1 MGIALGEKKMNFDH
15 DPVGAQIE
23 LEEQLKRYVK
33 SAFGTDSP
41 SFEEE
46 RARLLDTSGVFFQE
60 PYIEVLPEYRTT
72 VPVDQLGGDDLRGLS
87 PRAQK
92 AFSEIVGSGLMTGG
106 YPLYLHQQRMLREA
120 MAGKHCVV
128 VTGTGSGKTES
139 FLLPVLASIIRD
151 AARSGGGWA
160 PAQTPSGPVPWTRQ
174 SPPEWDFSRKVAR
187 GESRPAAVRAMLLYP
202 MNALVED
209 QVSRLRKALDS
220 DEALAAMDR
229 MLEGNRI
236 RFGRYNGSTPV
247 SGHPSRLKDGRI
259 VSSPKRQELQKR
271 LAADID
277 QYDKLRTAHD
287 AAVNRLTDCER
298 LGDVEGAAEATGR
311 RDDLREQLAFFPR
324 MEPSASE
331 MVHRWEMQACPPDIL
346 VTNVSM
352 LSIMLMRHP
361 HSQIPEDRADAQ
373 VLEATARWLAEDRE
387 NHVFQ
392 LVIDELH
399 LYRGAAGT
407 EVGYLLRLL
416 LNRLGIGPDS
426 QQLQILASSA
436 SLDTGSEETFEFLGG
451 LFGLDASQARASF
464 HVEAGERL
472 HISPQG
478 HAFDH
483 DSASLLERLGAAPTN
498 SELVGEA
505 FARLDSSTAELAIL
519 TPFWDSVGAR
529 YQTRSLEHLSNFWF
543 PTLDAGVRHYAVR
556 GLFVT
561 IGAMARRRDVGGR
574 RPPRLRFHWMVKNI
588 DGLWAAGHPTADDPR
603 RRVGNLLAEPQDV
616 RARNRVLEVLYCEC
630 CGTQLLA
637 GYKIP
642 CGSGRYELAAM
653 PPDLEGLPETSFTG
667 RTDMQSTDRLG
678 VLYLL
683 PSGRVAA
690 EGTGRWDQGS
700 VQRDDNGKPVIE
712 AEAQWVCAKFDP
724 VLGLVNLETG
734 AEGGL
739 PCLWM
744 KVPDAV
750 CVSAM
755 PQQCPSCGIDY
766 SERRGGRPSP
776 IRSFATGLNQVAL
789 LLTKH
794 LMSVMPA
801 GRARKLV
808 AFSDSRQSAAT
819 LSSGVETEQWRQMLR
834 LALLDEIRACGSSPL
849 PEAKLRLIR
858 EMRREG
864 GDPRAL
870 TKELLKVLGPI
881 EAEEFKSFRTVA
893 LNVLDDPELAST
905 ADKRLVEEA
914 ESYQAGYVRL
924 DALLVA
930 PAPDTGRELP
940 PLWRR
945 IAMMGVNP
953 GGPGVDDRRVS
964 ENADW
969 TSLLEFPHQ
978 AGCAPLLKADL
989 TASERNE
996 LNSKGRA
1003 LQRAA
1008 WRAISGRLLYDLE
1021 AQGFG
1026 HLALPP
1032 SFRATPP
1039 VGMPVSVFRDVCESV
1054 LRILAEER
1062 RTDPSQSQWPPQSW
1076 ATSEPRGSGK
1086 EGPAKRRVVR
1096 YLSTCAQRH
1105 GMGWETLRDQVADA
1119 LVRAG
1124 HADQQRWGIVRMEHL
1139 WVRLAAREDLP
1150 WVCRRCAQIHWH
1162 RSGGVCA
1169 RCTGPLDNAANGT
1182 RSAAAIEAN
1191 HYYAALSADNQ
1202 SLFRIHAEE
1211 LSGQTDNQLQRQLH
1225 FRGIFTDGD
1234 IIEDVVRRPAI
1245 RHVDEIDL
1253 LSVTTTM
1260 EVGVDIGSLQS
1271 VFQANMPPERF
1282 NYQQRAGRAGRKGQ
1296 PFAVVLTYCRG
1307 QTHDRIHFDHPGE
1320 MTGGVPPQPSVS
1332 VSGDQQILADRLVAK
1347 ELLRCAF
1354 AAAGTSWVDSG
1365 SPPDTHGEMGT
1376 VGGYEADA
1384 ALRGR
1389 VAGWFLS
1396 AGATIA
1402 RVCQVISRGT
1412 QIDTARLEANARLL
1426 SNRLLA
1432 VAQAEADKTRGLAH
1446 ALADAGVLPMY
1457 GMPTAVRNLYF
1468 DLPASGGDREP
1479 RTLDRTLD
1487 LAVTEFAPGAERIW
1501 DKRLLEPKGI
1511 SGPISRDPRTRQWK
1525 TQGRPYGE
1533 ATWQVFCNQCRNL
1546 HVTAADPATLQPL
1559 QPIMGWDERWITDQ
1573 SFVECP
1579 VCNTDGAT
1587 ASLVLEPSAFFTDFN
1602 LGKPATSTERRPG
1615 GAPVAY
1621 VASPSISEMELSTR
1635 GRALIALSPQGR
1647 VYRIS
1652 QAGDGK
1658 PFQFTRKAQFK
1669 GVRDGELWLADEN
1682 AVGVAARLM
1691 APRTTDVLAVRLM
1704 DRGNL
1709 GFFDASRVIASRRA
1723 AWYSAATILQRA
1735 IALELDVDSLDIEIA
1750 SVHRYTA
1757 PDLSCGAELYLAD
1770 EHPNG
1775 AGLVDWAYRHW
1786 DELVKGCLSG
1796 EGRFSLLG
1804 RLMRDECD
1812 RAVAGGQ
1819 PWRSPDL
1826 LLKGFRN
1833 RQLHGLIDWQL
1844 GIELLAVMADAE
1856 FVPGLSPM
1864 FELWDLEPWSVVA
1877 DRLAAGY
1884 CDSFGS
1890 HAPTRVSDGELHGW
1904 LTDDHDGRIV
1914 SIVAHPLWQF
1924 SANSEGLLASRFRD
1938 LAADKGAKWVRLVDA
1953 FNLRR
1958 RRSWVRTQLGLFPK
1972 VQCNPDSAMTP
1983 PDDGLSMVAA
1993 LATGAS
1999 CEAGGSRWRRELDQS
2014 LTQVPQGQ
2022 WLARDGSGGLVRV
2035 TVRDYP
2041 GMGRRVRRI
2050 GGPFMTAD
2058 GYARFVAIAREIGDE
2073 EHA

>member
-1 MGIALGEKKMNFDH
+1 MNFDH
-15 DPVGAQIE
+15 DPVGAQLE

-41 SFEEE
+41 AFEEE
-46 RARLLDTSGVFFQE
+46 RGRLLDTPGVFFQE

-72 VPVDQLGGDDLRGLS
+72 VPVGQLGEEDLRGLS
-87 PRAQK
+87 PRARQ
-92 AFSEIVGSGLMTGG
+92 AFAAIVSGGLMTGG

-151 AARSGGGWA
+151 AARPHGGWA
-160 PAQTPSGPVPWTRQ
+160 PARTPTGLAPWTRQ
-174 SPPEWDFSRKVAR
+174 SPPAWDYSRTDAR

-220 DEALAAMDR
+220 DDALAAMDR

-247 SGHPSRLKDGRI
+247 SGHPSRFDDGRV
-259 VSSPKRQELQKR
+259 VSSPKRQKLRKR
-271 LAADID
+271 LADDID
-277 QYDKLRTAHD
+277 QYAKLRAEHD
-287 AAVNRLTDCER
+287 AAVHRLADCER
-298 LGDVEGAAEATGR
+298 AGDVVGATDAAGR
-311 RDDLREQLAFFPR
+311 LDDLREQLAFFPR

-331 MVHRWEMQACPPDIL
+331 MVHRWEMQASPPDIL

-352 LSIMLMRHP
+352 LSIMLMRHAHP
-361 HSQIPEDRADAQ
+361 QIPGDRADSQ

-416 LNRLGIGPDS
+416 LDRLGIGPDS
-426 QQLQILASSA
+426 RQLQILASSA

-451 LFGLDASQARASF
+451 LFGLDAAQARARF

-472 HISPQG
+472 YAAPQG
-478 HAFDH
+478 RAFD
-483 DSASLLERLGAAPTN
+483 DDVARLLERLGAAPTD
-498 SELVGEA
+498 SELAGVA
-505 FARLDSSTAELAIL
+505 FARLDSSAAELAIL
-519 TPFWDSVGAR
+519 APFWDPAAAR
-529 YQTRSLEHLSNFWF
+529 YQARSLSHLAQDWF
-543 PTLDAGVRHYAVR
+543 PTLDPTAQRCAVR
-556 GLFVT
+556 GLLAT
-561 IGAMARRRDVGGR
+561 IGTMARRRDTGGP

-588 DGLWAAGHPTADDPR
+588 DGLWAAGQPAGDDPR
-603 RRVGNLLAEPQDV
+603 RRVGRLLADPQETRGGD
-616 RARNRVLEVLYCEC
+616 RVLEVLYCEC

-642 CGSGRYELAAM
+642 CGSRRYELAAM
-653 PPDLEGLPETSFTG
+653 PPDIEGLPETSFTG
-667 RTDMQSTDRLG
+667 RTDMQSSDRLG

-683 PSGRVAA
+683 PPGRAEA
-690 EGTGRWDQGS
+690 EGTGRWSQGS
-700 VQRDDNGKPVIE
+700 VQRNDQGRPVF
-712 AEAQWVCAKFDP
+712 AVDAQWVGAQFDP
-724 VLGLVNLETG
+724 ALGLVSLEAG
-734 AEGGL
+734 AQSGL

-744 KVPDAV
+744 EVPDDAG
-750 CVSAM
+750 VSAM
-755 PQQCPSCGIDY
+755 PQQCPSCGMDY
-766 SERRGGRPSP
+766 SERRGGRLSP
-776 IRSFATGLNQVAL
+776 VRSFATGLNQVAL

-819 LSSGVETEQWRQMLR
+819 LANGVETEQWRHLLR
-834 LALLDEIRACGSSPL
+834 LALLEEIRQCGRSPL
-849 PEAKLRLIR
+849 PDAKLRLVR

-864 GDPRAL
+864 GDHRAL
-870 TKELLKVLGPI
+870 FKELLKALGPV

-893 LNVLDDPELAST
+893 LTVVDEPELAS
-905 ADKRLVEEA
+905 AAAVRQVAEA
-914 ESYQAGYVRL
+914 ESYQPGYVRL
-924 DALLVA
+924 DALLA
-930 PAPDTGRELP
+930 GPAPDNGRELP

-945 IAMMGVNP
+945 IATLGVNP

-964 ENADW
+964 DTADW
-969 TSLLEFPHQ
+969 TSLLEFPQ
-978 AGCAPLLKADL
+978 AAGRDAPLLKADL
-989 TASERNE
+989 TAGERNE
-996 LNSKGRA
+996 IIRKGRG
-1003 LQRAA
+1003 LQRAS

-1026 HLALPP
+1026 HLSLPP

-1039 VGMPVSVFRDVCESV
+1039 AGMSPVAFREVCESV

-1062 RTDPSQSQWPPQSW
+1062 RTDPPQSQWPPQPW
-1076 ATSEPRGSGK
+1076 ATSEPTGRAN
-1086 EGPAKRRVVR
+1086 EGAAKKRVVR
-1096 YLSTCAQRH
+1096 YLEACARRH
-1105 GMGWETLRDQVADA
+1105 SVGWEAMRDRVAVA
-1119 LVRAG
+1119 LAGAG
-1124 HADQQRWGIVRMEHL
+1124 HAAPPGWGIVRLEYL
-1139 WVRLAAREDLP
+1139 WVRLAAREDVP

-1169 RCTGPLDNAANGT
+1169 RCAGPLDDVANGT
-1182 RSAAAIEAN
+1182 RPAAVIEAS
-1191 HYYAALSADNQ
+1191 HYYAALSVDGQ

-1225 FRGIFTDGD
+1225 FRGIFTNGD
-1234 IIEDVVRRPAI
+1234 MIDDVGSRPAI
-1245 RHVDEIDL
+1245 RLVDEIDL

-1332 VSGDQQILADRLVAK
+1332 VGSDQQILADRLVAK
-1347 ELLRCAF
+1347 ELLRRAF

-1376 VGGYEADA
+1376 VGRYEGNPT
-1384 ALRGR
+1384 LRDS
-1389 VAGWFLS
+1389 VAGWFQS
-1396 AGATIA
+1396 EEGAIACVCGVIA
-1402 RVCQVISRGT
+1402 RGT
-1412 QIDTARLEANARLL
+1412 RIDPDLLVENARRLPDRLL
-1426 SNRLLA
+1426 S
-1432 VAQAEADKTRGLAH
+1432 VAQTEADKTRGLAH
-1446 ALADAGVLPMY
+1446 ALADAGVLPMF

-1468 DLPASGGDREP
+1468 DLPASSGDREP

-1487 LAVTEFAPGAERIW
+1487 LAVTEFAPGAERTW
-1501 DKRLLEPKGI
+1501 DKRLLQPQGI
-1511 SGPISRDPRTRQWK
+1511 SGPIFRDPGDRRFK
-1525 TQGRPYGE
+1525 ANGKPYGE
-1533 ATWQVFCNQCRNL
+1533 ATWQVFCSQCRNL
-1546 HVTAADPATLQPL
+1546 HVTGADPATLRPL
-1559 QPIMGWDERWITDQ
+1559 QPIVGWDERWVAEQ
-1573 SFVECP
+1573 SYVVCP
-1579 VCNTDGAT
+1579 RCNTSGAT
-1587 ASLVLEPSAFFTDFN
+1587 ACLVVEPNAFFTNFD
-1602 LGKPATSTERRPG
+1602 LDKPATATERRPG
-1615 GAPVAY
+1615 GGPVAY
-1621 VASPSISEMELSTR
+1621 VASPSISGMNLVPR
-1635 GRALIALSPQGR
+1635 GRAVIALSTQGR
-1647 VYRIS
+1647 VYRVS
-1652 QAGDGK
+1652 QTGDGK
-1658 PFQFTRKAQFK
+1658 PFRFARKAYYK
-1669 GVRDGELWLADEN
+1669 GVRDGELWVAEEG
-1682 AVGVAARLM
+1682 ATGVAARLM
-1691 APRTTDVLAVRLM
+1691 APRTTDVLAVRLI
-1704 DRGNL
+1704 DGGDL
-1709 GFFDASRVIASRRA
+1709 GFFDTSRAIACRRA

-1735 IALELDVDSLDIEIA
+1735 IALELDVDSLDVEIA

-1786 DELVKGCLSG
+1786 DEVVEGCLCG
-1796 EGRFSLLG
+1796 TGRFATLG
-1804 RLMRDECD
+1804 RLMREECY

-1819 PWRSPDL
+1819 PWRGPDL

-1844 GIELLAVMADAE
+1844 GLELLATMADPE
-1856 FVPGLSPM
+1856 YVPGLSPM
-1864 FELWDLEPWSVVA
+1864 FEAWSLEPWNA
-1877 DRLAAGY
+1877 NAGRLATAY
-1884 CDSFGS
+1884 CDAFGS

-1904 LTDDHDGRIV
+1904 VSDDADGRIV

-1924 SANSEGLLASRFRD
+1924 SANSQGA
-1938 LAADKGAKWVRLVDA
+1938 LAARLRGFAADQGATWVRLIDA

-1958 RRSWVRTQLGLFPK
+1958 RRSWVRTQLGLFQK
-1972 VQCNPDSAMTP
+1972 VSCDPGGAATL
-1983 PDDGLSMVAA
+1983 PDDGLSTVTA
-1993 LATGAS
+1993 LAPGES
-1999 CEAGGSRWRRELDQS
+1999 CEAGGCRWRRQPDQS
-2014 LTQVPQGQ
+2014 LAQVRQGQ

-2041 GMGRRVRRI
+2041 GTGRKVRRI
-2050 GGPFMTAD
+2050 GGLFMAPD
-2058 GYARFVAIAREIGDE
+2058 EYAVLVAIAMQVEGDG
-2073 EHA
+2073 HA

>member
-1 MGIALGEKKMNFDH
+1 MNFDH

-46 RARLLDTSGVFFQE
+46 RARLLDTPGVFFQE
-60 PYIEVLPEYRTT
+60 PYVEVLPEYRTS
-72 VPVDQLGGDDLRGLS
+72 VPVDQLGEEDLRGLS
-87 PRAQK
+87 PRARQ
-92 AFSEIVGSGLMTGG
+92 AFAAIVGGGLMTGG

-151 AARSGGGWA
+151 AARPHGGWE
-160 PAQTPSGPVPWTRQ
+160 PVRTPTGLAPWTRQ
-174 SPPEWDFSRKVAR
+174 SPPAWDFSRMGAR

-220 DEALAAMDR
+220 DDALAAMDR
-229 MLEGNRI
+229 QLEGNRI

-247 SGHPSRLKDGRI
+247 SGHPSRLNDDH
-259 VSSPKRQELQKR
+259 VVPSPKRRQLRKR
-271 LAADID
+271 LAANID
-277 QYDKLRTAHD
+277 QYAKLRAEHD
-287 AAVNRLTDCER
+287 DAVRRLADCER
-298 LGDVEGAAEATGR
+298 AGDVAGATDAAGR

-324 MEPSASE
+324 MEPSACE
-331 MVHRWEMQACPPDIL
+331 MVHRWEMQASPPDIL
-346 VTNVSM
+346 ITNVSM
-352 LSIMLMRHP
+352 LSIMLMRHAHP
-361 HSQIPEDRADAQ
+361 QIPGDRADAQ

-387 NHVFQ
+387 NNVFQ

-416 LNRLGIGPDS
+416 LDRLGIGPDS
-426 QQLQILASSA
+426 RQLQILASSA

-451 LFGLDASQARASF
+451 LFGLDAAQARARF

-472 HISPQG
+472 HVAPQG
-478 HAFDH
+478 RAFED
-483 DSASLLERLGAAPTN
+483 DTARLLERLGTAPTD
-498 SELVGEA
+498 SELAGET
-505 FARLDSSTAELAIL
+505 FARLDSSAAELAIL
-519 TPFWDSVGAR
+519 TPFWDPVAAR
-529 YQTRSLEHLSNFWF
+529 YQTRSLGHLASVWF
-543 PTLDAGVRHYAVR
+543 PTLSPDAQHYAVR
-556 GLFVT
+556 GLLVT
-561 IGAMARRRDVGGR
+561 IGVMARRRDAGGR

-588 DGLWAAGHPTADDPR
+588 DGLWAAGQPAGDDPR
-603 RRVGNLLAEPQDV
+603 RRVGRLLADPQE
-616 RARNRVLEVLYCEC
+616 ARGSDRVLEVLYCEC

-642 CGSGRYELAAM
+642 CGPGRYELAAM
-653 PPDLEGLPETSFTG
+653 PPDIEGLPETSFTG
-667 RTDMQSTDRLG
+667 RTDMQTSDRLG
-678 VLYLL
+678 ALYLL
-683 PSGRVAA
+683 PPGRVAA
-690 EGTGRWDQGS
+690 EGTGRWSQGS
-700 VQRDDNGKPVIE
+700 VERNDGRPVV
-712 AEAQWVCAKFDP
+712 AVDAQWVGAQFDSA
-724 VLGLVNLETG
+724 LGLVQLGAG

-744 KVPDAV
+744 EVPDDA

-755 PQQCPSCGIDY
+755 PQQCPSCGMDY
-766 SERRGGRPSP
+766 SERRGGRLSP

-801 GRARKLV
+801 GGARKLV

-819 LSSGVETEQWRQMLR
+819 LANGVETEQWRHLLR
-834 LALLDEIRACGSSPL
+834 LTLLEEIRLCGRSPL
-849 PEAKLRLIR
+849 PDAKLRLVR

-864 GDPRAL
+864 GDPRGL
-870 TKELLKVLGPI
+870 FKELLKALGPV
-881 EAEEFKSFRTVA
+881 EAEEFKSFRAAA
-893 LNVLDDPELAST
+893 LIVVDDPELASA
-905 ADKRLVEEA
+905 ADKRQVAEA
-914 ESYQAGYVRL
+914 ERYQPGYVRL
-924 DALLVA
+924 DALLAA
-930 PAPDTGRELP
+930 PAPDNGRELP

-945 IAMMGVNP
+945 IAMLGVNP

-964 ENADW
+964 DTADW
-969 TSLLEFPHQ
+969 TSLLEFPHA
-978 AGCAPLLKADL
+978 AGRVAPLLKADL
-989 TASERNE
+989 TAGESNE
-996 LNSKGRA
+996 IIKKGRA

-1039 VGMPVSVFRDVCESV
+1039 SGMHSGVFREVCESV
-1054 LRILAEER
+1054 LRILSEER
-1062 RTDPSQSQWPPQSW
+1062 RTDPPQSQWPQQPW
-1076 ATSEPRGSGK
+1076 EMTMPTGRGN
-1086 EGPAKRRVVR
+1086 EGAAKKRVVR
-1096 YLSTCAQRH
+1096 YLRACAERH
-1105 GMGWETLRDQVADA
+1105 GMGWDTLRDQVAAA
-1119 LVRAG
+1119 LIDAG
-1124 HADQQRWGIVRMEHL
+1124 HAAPPGWGIVRLEYL
-1139 WVRLAAREDLP
+1139 WVRLIGRDDVP
-1150 WVCRRCAQIHWH
+1150 WVCRRCAQMHWH
-1162 RSGGVCA
+1162 GSGGVCA
-1169 RCTGPLDNAANGT
+1169 RCAGPLDNLANGT
-1182 RSAAAIEAN
+1182 RPAAAIEAN
-1191 HYYAALSADNQ
+1191 HYYAALSADGQ
-1202 SLFRIHAEE
+1202 SVFRIHAEE

-1225 FRGIFTDGD
+1225 FRGIFIKGD
-1234 IIEDVVRRPAI
+1234 EVEDVVRRPAI
-1245 RHVDEIDL
+1245 RLVDEIDL

-1320 MTGGVPPQPSVS
+1320 MTGGAPPQPSVS
-1332 VSGDQQILADRLVAK
+1332 VGSDQQILGDRLVAK
-1347 ELLRCAF
+1347 ELLRRAF
-1354 AAAGTSWVDSG
+1354 AAAGTSWIDSG

-1376 VGGYEADA
+1376 VGRYETDT
-1384 ALRGR
+1384 ALRDS
-1389 VAGWFLS
+1389 VASWFQS
-1396 AGATIA
+1396 EGATID
-1402 RVCQVISRGT
+1402 RVSKVMARGT
-1412 QIDTARLEANARLL
+1412 QIDPARLAANARLL
-1426 SNRLLA
+1426 PARLLT

-1468 DLPASGGDREP
+1468 DLPASGGDRDP

-1487 LAVTEFAPGAERIW
+1487 LAVTEFAPGAERVW
-1501 DKRLLEPKGI
+1501 DKRLLEPRGI
-1511 SGPISRDPRTRQWK
+1511 SGPISREPGGRRWK
-1525 TQGRPYGE
+1525 AHGKPYGE
-1533 ATWQVFCNQCRNL
+1533 ATWQVFCSQCRNL
-1546 HVTAADPATLQPL
+1546 HVTAADPATLRPL
-1559 QPIMGWDERWITDQ
+1559 QPIVGWDERWIADP
-1573 SFVECP
+1573 SSVVCP
-1579 VCNTDGAT
+1579 GCNTAEAT
-1587 ASLVLEPSAFFTDFN
+1587 ASLVVEPNGFFTDFD
-1602 LGKPATSTERRPG
+1602 LGKPAISTERQPG

-1621 VASPSISEMELSTR
+1621 VASPSIAGMELFAR

-1647 VYRIS
+1647 VYRVS

-1658 PFQFTRKAQFK
+1658 PFQFARKAYYK
-1669 GVRDGELWLADEN
+1669 GVGDGELWVATEG
-1682 AVGVAARLM
+1682 AAGVAARLM

-1704 DRGNL
+1704 DEGDL
-1709 GFFDASRVIASRRA
+1709 GFFDTSRAIACRRA

-1735 IALELDVDSLDIEIA
+1735 IALELDVDSLDVEIA

-1786 DELVKGCLSG
+1786 DEVVEGCLRG
-1796 EGRFSLLG
+1796 TGRFATLG
-1804 RLMRDECD
+1804 RLMREECH
-1812 RAVAGGQ
+1812 RAVASDQ
-1819 PWRSPDL
+1819 PWRGPDL

-1844 GIELLAVMADAE
+1844 GLELLAAMADPE

-1864 FELWDLEPWSVVA
+1864 FEAWGLEPWNVNA
-1877 DRLAAGY
+1877 GRLATAY
-1884 CDSFGS
+1884 CDAFGS
-1890 HAPTRVSDGELHGW
+1890 HAPRRVSNGELHGW
-1904 LTDDHDGRIV
+1904 VSDDSDGRII

-1924 SANSEGLLASRFRD
+1924 SANSQGA
-1938 LAADKGAKWVRLVDA
+1938 LAARLRGLAAAQGATWVRIVDA

-1958 RRSWVRTQLGLFPK
+1958 RRSWVRTHLGLFPK
-1972 VQCNPDSAMTP
+1972 VSCDPGDAATSS
-1983 PDDGLSMVAA
+1983 DDGLSTVTA
-1993 LATGAS
+1993 LAPGES
-1999 CEAGGSRWRRELDQS
+1999 CEAGGCQWRRQPDQS
-2014 LTQVPQGQ
+2014 LAQVSQGQ

-2041 GMGRRVRRI
+2041 GTGRKVRRI
-2050 GGPFMTAD
+2050 GGPFMAPD
-2058 GYARFVAIAREIGDE
+2058 EYAGLVAIARQLEDE
-2073 EHA
+2073 GHA